1 MNLIDYGRIL
11 LRRGWIIVLL
21 AVIAAGGAYVF
32 SKGQQP
38 VYVSTQKVLIQP
50 TRLDLSLTTSSRD
63 LLNSLSE
70 YLDSTFI
77 AEKVIDSLHL
87 DMKPDQLK
95 NAVDIAPVPISL
107 SIEISVKLP
116 DGNLANQV
124 AKAWGEQLV
133 LFRDQENQKNRRE
146 DQVIAMLQD
155 RPTYELYAPKPAIY
169 AAAGGILG
177 LLLGAILV
185 FLLEYLESSVVR
197 RRDDLER
204 VLNMPVLAAIP
215 DREAAGQ

>member
-11 LRRGWIIVLL
+11 VRRGWIIILL
-21 AVIAAGGAYVF
+21 AVIAGGGAYLM

-38 VYVSTQKVLIQP
+38 IYRSIQKVLIQP

-63 LLNSLSE
+63 LLNSLRE

-77 AEKVIDSLHL
+77 AQKVIDNLQL

-95 NAVDIAPVPISL
+95 NAVEIAAVPISL
-107 SIEISVKLP
+107 SIEIGVKLP
-116 DGNLANQV
+116 DGDLANRV

-133 LFRDQENQKNRRE
+133 QYRDQENQKNTRQ
-146 DQVIAMLQD
+146 DQVIALLQD
-155 RPTYELYAPKPAIY
+155 KPTYELYEPKPAIY

-185 FLLEYLESSVVR
+185 FVLEYLESSVVR
-197 RRDDLER
+197 RREDLER
-204 VLNMPVLAAIP
+204 VLEMPVLATIP
-215 DREAAGQ
+215 DIEAAGH